1 MARNGDPLRLPP
13 ASTMSPLT
21 RRRFLQRAGL
31 ALGGVAIAPGILA
44 ACGGD
49 DETSTGGSAAGT
61 GGGGGNSLTV
71 ANWPLYIDEESVALF
86 QEETGIDLTYT
97 EEINDNVNFFA
108 RIQPVLNAGD
118 TLEADIITPT
128 FWLTAR
134 LLSLGWL
141 DTLPLDEIPNIA
153 NLDPSLQNPAWD
165 PTGEYSLPWQSG
177 LAGIAYNIEAT
188 GRELRTMEDLLDP
201 EFAGRIGMLTEMRD
215 TVGLWMLHTGKSL
228 GEATFDDAAEAFEI
242 IERANAD
249 GQIRAFTG
257 NDYQDDLISGNFVA
271 NIAWSGD
278 IAQLQLDEPNL
289 RFVVPE
295 SGATLWSDVMSL
307 PKGAVNRSSAAKW
320 MDWCYDPINAARIAA
335 YVGYMSPVVG
345 VRDVLAESDDEF
357 ERSLADN
364 ELMFPSEETLANT
377 QSWGLLSDEEEAKFD
392 ERFAAI
398 TGAG

>member
-1 MARNGDPLRLPP
+1 
-13 ASTMSPLT
+13 MSPLT

-49 DETSTGGSAAGT
+49 DETTTTGSGAGT
-61 GGGGGNSLTV
+61 AGGGGDSLTV

-86 QEETGIDLTYT
+86 REETGIDLTYT
-97 EEINDNVNFFA
+97 EEINDNVTFFA
-108 RIQPVLNAGD
+108 RVQPVLNAGD
-118 TLEADIITPT
+118 VLDADIITPT

-228 GEATFDDAAEAFEI
+228 ENATFDDAAEAFEI

-295 SGATLWSDVMSL
+295 SGSTLWSDVMSL

-320 MDWCYDPINAARIAA
+320 MDWCYDPVNAARIASF
-335 YVGYMSPVVG
+335 VGYMSPVVG
-345 VRDVLAESDDEF
+345 VRDVLAASDDEF

-377 QSWGLLSDEEEAKFD
+377 DSWGLLSDEEEAKFD